1 MFFLKKIKF
10 FLTNFFA
17 DILRNSVFFDKL
29 NMFFLSEICGISFWL
44 LVIAYSVI
52 NKSVGF
58 LTLFGIFNVIV
69 FLILIF
75 SE

>member
-10 FLTNFFA
+10 FLMNFFA
-17 DILRNSVFFDKL
+17 DTLKNSVFLDKL
-29 NMFFLSEICGISFWL
+29 NMVFLSEICGMSFWL
-44 LVIAYSVI
+44 LVISYSVI

-58 LTLFGIFNVIV
+58 LALFGIFNVIV